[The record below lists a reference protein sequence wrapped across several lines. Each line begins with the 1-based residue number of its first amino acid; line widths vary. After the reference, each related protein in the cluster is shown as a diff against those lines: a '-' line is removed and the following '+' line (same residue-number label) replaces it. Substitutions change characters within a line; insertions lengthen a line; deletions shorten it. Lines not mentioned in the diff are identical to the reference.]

1 MPLDVLGRT
10 RATLT
15 GPAGRAFAP
24 APRPRGAG
32 QSRQAPSCWGQS
44 VAIVALERGIPSRR
58 GSSARADYVPAL
70 CTHRPSLL
78 PIGRPGEASGPA
90 GGRSAT
96 TARGRE
102 AVRTWSPR
110 GSKSR
115 NKVSVGE
122 PAEGSLQGGAGPSRP
137 ANSFSSFSSPSAAFH
152 AATALQETSSEFLRP
167 PGEAALPALP
177 REVAPGGP
185 STTPGNGSL
194 GSGVDE
200 ERGDM
205 RYVVRIAGTQRAIE
219 SSNAHRARRQPGGPA
234 RPSAASER
242 PSPRPVR
249 GGVGT
254 RGGGQPA
261 ARAQIH
267 VPCVARGRPRLAARP
282 PGAPE
287 PPPPGTRRVQHS
299 SPARSPGGAAGGGR
313 RWGAVRTRASNRRPR
328 IGQGYPLNLS
338 ISVSGGKETNRDCPS
353 SGERRGNSPALKSGP
368 PHAGGPSCS
377 LEREPP
383 PPARRAPR
391 GAPAESPG
399 TGRRRG

>member
-122 PAEGSLQGGAGPSRP
+122 PAEGSLQGGAGPPRP
-137 ANSFSSFSSPSAAFH
+137 ANSFSSFSSPSAAWN

-167 PGEAALPALP
+167 QGEAALPALP
-177 REVAPGGP
+177 REGAPGAQAQPPATDLLAPASMKNAATCDTWCELQEPSEPSSLRTHIAPAGNPAGLPVRAPPQSGP
-185 STTPGNGSL
+185 
-194 GSGVDE
+194 
-200 ERGDM
+200 R
-205 RYVVRIAGTQRAIE
+205 
-219 SSNAHRARRQPGGPA
+219 PA
-234 RPSAASER
+234 PCGAALAPAAAAS
-242 PSPRPVR
+242 PPREPKFMCRASREVVLVSRR
-249 GGVGT
+249 G
-254 RGGGQPA
+254 P
-261 ARAQIH
+261 RAH
-267 VPCVARGRPRLAARP
+267 LNL
-282 PGAPE
+282 
-287 PPPPGTRRVQHS
+287 PPGTRRVQHS
-299 SPARSPGGAAGGGR
+299 SPARSPGGAAGGEG
-313 RWGAVRTRASNRRPR
+313 RWGAVRTRASKRRPR

-353 SGERRGNSPALKSGP
+353 SGERSGNSPDLKSGP

>member
-122 PAEGSLQGGAGPSRP
+122 PAEGSLQGGAGPPRP
-137 ANSFSSFSSPSAAFH
+137 ANSFSSFSSPSAALN
-152 AATALQETSSEFLRP
+152 AATALQETSSEFFFRP
-167 PGEAALPALP
+167 PGEVALPALP
-177 REVAPGGP
+177 REGAPGAQAQPPATDLLAPASMKNAATCDTWCELQEPSEPSSLRTHIAPAGNPAGLPVRAPPQSGP
-185 STTPGNGSL
+185 RPAPCGAALAPAAAASPPREPKFMCRASREVVLVSRRGPRAHLNLPPRHAPGAAFVPG
-194 GSGVDE
+194 E
-200 ERGDM
+200 
-205 RYVVRIAGTQRAIE
+205 I
-219 SSNAHRARRQPGGPA
+219 ARRSGRRGEEVGGRPHARPQASASDRAGLPAELKHISKRRKRNQPGLP
-234 RPSAASER
+234 
-242 PSPRPVR
+242 
-249 GGVGT
+249 
-254 RGGGQPA
+254 Q
-261 ARAQIH
+261 
-267 VPCVARGRPRLAARP
+267 
-282 PGAPE
+282 
-287 PPPPGTRRVQHS
+287 
-299 SPARSPGGAAGGGR
+299 
-313 RWGAVRTRASNRRPR
+313 
-328 IGQGYPLNLS
+328 
-338 ISVSGGKETNRDCPS
+338 
-353 SGERRGNSPALKSGP
+353 
-368 PHAGGPSCS
+368 
-377 LEREPP
+377 
-383 PPARRAPR
+383 
-391 GAPAESPG
+391 
-399 TGRRRG
+399 